1 MALAETILRRLHKS
15 GIIPRVIKLI
25 PVISFLLTFSSIV
38 WLFVLPYEGFYR
50 NTYISENALMPGQVT
65 SYFRESE
72 WNIVR
77 GYRADVHDFEDRPI
91 EERNAQVETWLTDI
105 GLKTSYHINPKGN
118 NTLYAIMHAP
128 RGDDT
133 ESMVLAVPWKT
144 STGQYNEGGV
154 AIGVALLRYFSKM
167 SIWSKNIILVFPED
181 GHASLRS
188 WVEAYHTSLDRTAGS
203 IEAAIVMEY
212 EGVADYFDY
221 YEINYEGLN
230 GQLPNLDLI
239 NTANTVGQHEY
250 LQCSLQSTPSDQ
262 LLTNTYFSRL
272 RVLFKGV
279 MNLALAGLNKN
290 TPGCEAFSGWLIQAF
305 TVKARGTSGPA
316 DVTQFGRIVDSTF
329 RSVNNLLEK
338 FHQSFFFY
346 LMLGPK
352 HFVSIGT
359 YLPSAILVAVA
370 FAISSFGCL
379 LNSGIEM
386 SQFLGTINKLLVM
399 FTSIEII
406 CFALS
411 TILPYLIKVEPDLE
425 MNIALTILYSMI
437 IISGVV
443 SFLPCLNLNYFKK
456 YKLGNELSYMLIS
469 MSLFW
474 ISLLITALLIV
485 HFALALSI
493 GFFTL
498 PLTFVQPIITSI
510 TSKKSI
516 DSGSSFKNGQLSKIK
531 IAMCLF
537 ISSPFFIIYVVGKIF
552 IYEDNGVLVLM
563 RGLLT
568 SWSELQCWTWFIV
581 ILGWLP
587 AWLAVAV
594 SCTLGNFKIEKDL
607 KAKKLQ

>member
-1 MALAETILRRLHKS
+1 MALAETILRKLHKS
-15 GIIPRVIKLI
+15 GLVPKIVKLI
-25 PVISFLLTFSSIV
+25 PVISFLLALSSIA

-77 GYRADVHDFEDRPI
+77 GYRGDVHDFEHKPI
-91 EERNAQVETWLTDI
+91 DERNAIVESWLTDI
-105 GLKTSYHINPKGN
+105 GLKTSYHTNPKGT
-118 NTLYAIMHAP
+118 NTLYGIMHAP

-133 ESMVLAVPWKT
+133 ESMVLAVPWTT

-154 AIGVALLRYFSKM
+154 AISVALLRYFNKM

-230 GQLPNLDLI
+230 GQLPNLDLL
-239 NTANTVGQHEY
+239 NTANTVGRHEN
-250 LQCSLQSTPSDQ
+250 LQCSIQSTPANQ

-272 RVLFKGV
+272 RVLFRGIL
-279 MNLALAGLNKN
+279 NLALAGLNRN

-346 LMLGPK
+346 LMLAPN

-359 YLPSAILVAVA
+359 YLPSAILIAVA

-379 LNSGIEM
+379 LNSGLQM
-386 SQFLGTINKLLVM
+386 SLFLGTFNKLLII
-399 FTSIEII
+399 FTSVESV
-406 CFALS
+406 CF
-411 TILPYLIKVEPDLE
+411 TISILLPYLVKLSANEEKLGV
-425 MNIALTILYSMI
+425 NIVLYGLIYNSVA
-437 IISGVV
+437 ISI
-443 SFLPCLNLNYFKK
+443 SPNFNIPSLKK
-456 YKLGNELSYMLIS
+456 YKLSKELTYMLIS

-474 ISLLITALLIV
+474 IALLITTLLIV

-493 GFFTL
+493 GFFAL
-498 PLTFVQPIITSI
+498 PLTFIQPIITNANLKSLGKANN
-510 TSKKSI
+510 SKH
-516 DSGSSFKNGQLSKIK
+516 LSKIK
-531 IAMCLF
+531 VTACLVM
-537 ISSPFFIIYVVGKIF
+537 SSPIFIIYLIGNVF
-552 IYEDNGVLVLM
+552 IHEDQGPTVLM

-568 SWSELQCWTWFIV
+568 SWNELQCWTWFII

-587 AWLAVAV
+587 AWLIIAL
-594 SCTLGNFKIEKDL
+594 SCIIGDFEMDQVELNL
-607 KAKKLQ
+607 KKSQ